1 MENRDNDKG
10 AAVEKSEPPARQGVV
25 RRALGW
31 YWGQRDS
38 ASKGEPVKRTLVAL
52 ALLAVGVAGSEAYGH
67 VRDKFRDP
75 DAYLVRMKEDQDAAF
90 KKLQDS
96 LGALGSSVDGGGRAA
111 LAEVKGA
118 VGEMKAM
125 NAGLFAQ
132 LSLAR
137 QENERLSQV
146 AGRQSGVQGGY
157 DIILSENTGMAL
169 DASSVLGVQMIRP
182 SSAQVSISADGQDD
196 QTKWL
201 KSGDSIAYQS
211 AAGQSCRVILLSIG
225 SASSASFKTSC
236 G

>member
-1 MENRDNDKG
+1 MESRENDK
-10 AAVEKSEPPARQGVV
+10 AVAVEKGDPPARQGMV

-52 ALLAVGVAGSEAYGH
+52 ALLAIGVAGSEAYGH
-67 VRDKFRDP
+67 VRDRFRAP
-75 DAYLVRMKEDQDAAF
+75 DAYLVRMKQDQDAAF
-90 KKLQDS
+90 RKLQDS

-132 LSLAR
+132 LALAR
-137 QENERLSQV
+137 QENQRLSQV
-146 AGRQSGVQGGY
+146 AGRQAGVQGGY
-157 DIILSENTGMAL
+157 DVILSENTGMAL
-169 DASSVLGVQMIRP
+169 DAASVLGVQTIH
-182 SSAQVSISADGQDD
+182 SNSAQVSVSAGGQDD

-201 KSGDSIAYQS
+201 KSGDSIAYQGKD
-211 AAGQSCRVILLSIG
+211 GQSCRVILLSIG
-225 SASSASFKTSC
+225 SSSSASFKTSC